1 MVVQGYS
8 QEEREAV
15 YRSIRER
22 RDVRLGFTPQPLEDE
37 LLLRLLRA
45 AHQAPSVG
53 LMQPWQFVL
62 VRDENVRRRVH
73 DIFVEA
79 KQQAGEIYA
88 GEKAEKYQD
97 LKLAAILEA
106 PQSLCVVCDSRAARG
121 HGLGRQSMPQTAAY
135 STVCAI
141 QNLWL
146 AARAEGVGVGWV
158 SILHP
163 DAVKEALGIP
173 AELDLIAYL
182 CIGYV
187 DHFRS
192 APELEARGWEKRIP
206 LEDVLHLD
214 GFGRRSWQKAE
225 AR

>member
-1 MVVQGYS
+1 MVEQGYS
-8 QEEREAV
+8 QDECAAV
-15 YRSIRER
+15 YRAIRER
-22 RDVRLGFTPQPLEDE
+22 RDVRSGFMPQPLEDE

-62 VRDENVRRRVH
+62 VRDTDVRRRVH
-73 DIFVEA
+73 DIFAEA
-79 KQQAGEIYA
+79 KQQAGTIYT
-88 GEKAEKYQD
+88 GDKSEKYQD
-97 LKLAAILEA
+97 LKLAGILEA
-106 PQSLCVVCDSRAARG
+106 PQNLCVVCDSQAARG
-121 HGLGRQSMPQTAAY
+121 YGLGRQTMPETPAY
-135 STVCAI
+135 SAVCAI

-163 DAVKEALGIP
+163 EAVKEALGIP
-173 AELDLIAYL
+173 AGLDLIAYL

-187 DHFRS
+187 DHFRP
-192 APELEARGWEKRIP
+192 APELEERGWEKRIP

-214 GFGRRSWQKAE
+214 SFGKRLWQKAE

>member
-1 MVVQGYS
+1 MQRYS
-8 QEEREAV
+8 QDERAAV

-22 RDVRLGFTPQPLEDE
+22 RDVRLGFVPQPLEDE

-62 VRDENVRRRVH
+62 VRDAEVRRRVH
-73 DIFVEA
+73 SIFAEA
-79 KQQAGEIYA
+79 KLQAGAIYA
-88 GEKAEKYQD
+88 GDKAEKYQD
-97 LKLAAILEA
+97 LKLAGILEA
-106 PQSLCVVCDSRAARG
+106 PQNLCVVCDSQAARG
-121 HGLGRQSMPQTAAY
+121 HGLGRQTMPETAAY
-135 STVCAI
+135 SAVCAI

-146 AARAEGVGVGWV
+146 AARAEGVGIGWV

-163 DAVKEALGIP
+163 EAVKEVLGIP

-187 DHFRS
+187 DHFRPV
-192 APELEARGWEKRIP
+192 PELEERGWEKRIL

-214 GFGRRSWQKAE
+214 SFGQRSWQKVE